1 MIRLGVAAT
10 FFEIIEIS
18 DEEIAEY
25 LEENPDATLDEIKE
39 SYVQSMIDNKHYW
52 DSSDIRYEE
61 IQEVEDECSMPYDL
75 YKTYTNAINKGAIF
89 NARCFNIPKEE
100 ITNEIT
106 PFILLYMKNRMR

>member
-1 MIRLGVAAT
+1 MIRLGVTIT
-10 FFEIIEIS
+10 FLETVEIS

-61 IQEVEDECSMPYDL
+61 IQEVKYEC
-75 YKTYTNAINKGAIF
+75 
-89 NARCFNIPKEE
+89 
-100 ITNEIT
+100 
-106 PFILLYMKNRMR
+106 